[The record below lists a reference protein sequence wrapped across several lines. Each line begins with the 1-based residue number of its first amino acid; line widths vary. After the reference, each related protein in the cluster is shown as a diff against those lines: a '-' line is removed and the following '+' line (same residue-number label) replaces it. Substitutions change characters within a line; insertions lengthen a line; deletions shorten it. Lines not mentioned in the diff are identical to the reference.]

1 MLQLGDKTTHTG
13 WGDAAYQL
21 KASGNGY
28 AMWVNRTAPM
38 PDPADFDEVK
48 GERLKLK
55 GEKFVKDGQLYIR
68 VGDKTYNVMGQ
79 IIK

>member
-1 MLQLGDKTTHTG
+1 
-13 WGDAAYQL
+13 
-21 KASGNGY
+21 
-28 AMWVNRTAPM
+28 M
-38 PDPADFDEVK
+38 PDPADFEEVK